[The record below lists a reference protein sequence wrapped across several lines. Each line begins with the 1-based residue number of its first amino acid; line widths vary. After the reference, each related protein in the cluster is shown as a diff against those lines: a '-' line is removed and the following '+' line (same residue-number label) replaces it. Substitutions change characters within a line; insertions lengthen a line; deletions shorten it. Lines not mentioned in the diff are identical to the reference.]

1 MMIGFTFNGRH
12 SKEFGIY
19 FKSVDRTV
27 IPAKRKKE
35 FEILGRSGTLELPSD
50 EYDKRFIKGIIG
62 VMQTDDF
69 NDLRQQTRRLARWLS
84 GTGLLI
90 FDDEPEKAYEA
101 TVYGAVGI
109 EQLEVLP
116 RGNIEIEFEC
126 QPFAVSV
133 DTNRYLTSVNSD
145 TEITIPN
152 KGNVQTCG
160 TFIIKNTGLHEI
172 KNLRLTRKVVQ
183 D

>member
-12 SKEFGIY
+12 SSEFGIY
-19 FKSVDRTV
+19 FKSIDRTV
-27 IPAKRKKE
+27 IPEKRKKE
-35 FEILGRSGTLELPSD
+35 FEILGRSGTLELPSN
-50 EYDKRFIKGIIG
+50 EYNKRFITGLIG
-62 VMQTDDF
+62 VMQTEDF
-69 NDLRQQTRRLARWLS
+69 KDLRNQTRELARWLS

-101 TVYGAVGI
+101 TIYSAVGI

-133 DTNRYLTSVNSD
+133 DTNRKLVQNAGNK
-145 TEITIPN
+145 EITIIN

-160 TFIIKNTGLHEI
+160 TFVIKNTGSQII
-172 KNLRLTRKVVQ
+172 KTIRINRKVVIH
-183 D
+183 

>member
-12 SKEFGIY
+12 SREFGIY

-27 IPAKRKKE
+27 IPEKRKKE
-35 FEILGRSGTLELPSD
+35 FEILGRSGTLELPSN
-50 EYDKRFIKGIIG
+50 EYNKRFIPGLIG
-62 VMQTDDF
+62 VRQTDDF
-69 NDLRQQTRRLARWLS
+69 KDLRRQTRDLARWLS

-101 TVYGAVGI
+101 TIYSAVGI

-116 RGNIEIEFEC
+116 QGNIEIEFEC
-126 QPFAVSV
+126 QPFAISV
-133 DTNRYLTSVNSD
+133 DTNRKLVNISD
-145 TEITIPN
+145 NKEIIIPN
-152 KGNVQTCG
+152 KGNIQTCG
-160 TFIIKNTGLHEI
+160 TFVIKNTGNKTIENMRI
-172 KNLRLTRKVVQ
+172 TRKVVK